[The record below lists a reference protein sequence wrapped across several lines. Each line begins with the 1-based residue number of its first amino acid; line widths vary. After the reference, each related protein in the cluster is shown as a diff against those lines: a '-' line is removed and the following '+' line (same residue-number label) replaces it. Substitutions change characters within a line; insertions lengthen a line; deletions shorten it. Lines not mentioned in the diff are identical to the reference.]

1 MGVGYRKAMCVVPLT
16 VNSVT
21 LNKGIMNQAL
31 GQAIRETQE
40 QVDVFLHHAFY
51 VYFYCCSS
59 VFISADVSLNIV
71 IICASTVSVLC
82 SLLYLTHSVEQ
93 SP

>member
-1 MGVGYRKAMCVVPLT
+1 MGVGYRNAMCVVPLT
-16 VNSVT
+16 VNSVP
-21 LNKGIMNQAL
+21 LNKVIMNQAL

-40 QVDVFLHHAFY
+40 QLNVFLQFTFY
-51 VYFYCCSS
+51 VYFHCCTS
-59 VFISADVSLNIV
+59 VFTSADVSLNV

-82 SLLYLTHSVEQ
+82 SLLHLTHSMEQ